1 MKEKLLE
8 LIRTIQSD
16 KRLATFDEAATK
28 QAVILRI
35 LNCLSWDSFNIDEVH
50 PEYSVRGKRV
60 DYSLRYNNYN
70 KVFIEVKKVG
80 EDLEKHQEQLLS
92 YSFQE
97 GVKLAILT
105 NGITWWFYLPLNEGS
120 WEQRKFY
127 TIEIYDQAAEEIT
140 QRFIEFLSK
149 DNVITGKAV
158 ENAEKIY
165 KGKQKQDLTKTTM
178 PKAWKRIIEESNEV
192 LIELIAETTEKMCG
206 YKPDAD
212 TVAKFITNI
221 NKVAGTQNIRQT
233 GIVSVPSRI
242 RAPNLQGG
250 FTGQSIISFTFQGAK
265 CEVRRWKDL
274 LIQICNI
281 MLSTHRSNFD
291 QVLNLSGRKRPY
303 FTKQPNELR
312 SPYQIKGTDIF
323 VEINLSSNSIVKLS
337 REITSLFGHSEKDL
351 SIEVQ

>member
-1 MKEKLLE
+1 MKEQLLE
-8 LIRTIQSD
+8 LIGKIQSD

-35 LNCLSWDSFNIDEVH
+35 LNCLEWDSFNIDEVH

-80 EDLEKHQEQLLS
+80 EDLERHQEQLLS
-92 YSFQE
+92 YSFNE

-127 TIEIYDQAAEEIT
+127 TIEIYDQETDEIT
-140 QRFIEFLSK
+140 QRFVDFLSK
-149 DNVITGKAV
+149 ENVISGKAID
-158 ENAEKIY
+158 NAEKIY
-165 KGKQKQDLTKTTM
+165 KGRQKQDLIKHTM
-178 PKAWKRIIEESNEV
+178 PKAWKRIIEESNEG
-192 LIELIAETTEKMCG
+192 LIEIIAETTEKMCG

-212 TVAKFITNI
+212 TVARFISNI
-221 NKVAGTQNIRQT
+221 NRGTDVQPIQRTTIKSASQT
-233 GIVSVPSRI
+233 STSYVQS
-242 RAPNLQGG
+242 G
-250 FTGQSIISFTFQGAK
+250 FTGKSIVSFTFQGAK
-265 CEVRRWKDL
+265 YDVRTWKDL
-274 LIQICNI
+274 LLQICNI
-281 MLSTHRSNFD
+281 MLSTHRNNFE

-312 SPYQIKGTDIF
+312 SPYQINGTDIF
-323 VEINLSSNSIVKLS
+323 VEVNLSSNSIVKLS
-337 REITSLFGHSEKDL
+337 REVIALFGYSESNL
-351 SIEVQ
+351 SIEAQ